1 MKRLLFGSTS
11 HIILENE
18 KKIQNFTKMNIVMY
32 KVVSREMQN
41 LKCNL
46 FFYYGI
52 FALKKSLHS
61 KFILINEPHHHFIS
75 IWKSYLSRVALSSKF
90 IVKCNIE
97 FRQKFVKFN
106 NFSKNSKFSN
116 TAKKSTYFCCIS
128 LATSPVTHPRW
139 YTTRW
144 YRVFRIVFF
153 DSFHNIFPMPT
164 CHHAKIST

>member
-1 MKRLLFGSTS
+1 
-11 HIILENE
+11 
-18 KKIQNFTKMNIVMY
+18 
-32 KVVSREMQN
+32 MQF
-41 LKCNL
+41 

-52 FALKKSLHS
+52 SALKKSLHS
-61 KFILINEPHHHFIS
+61 KFILINEPHQHFIS
-75 IWKSYLSRVALSSKF
+75 IWKSYLSRVAMSSKF
-90 IVKCNIE
+90 IVKYNIE
-97 FRQKFVKFN
+97 FRKNLSNLNISQKFKFWQYG
-106 NFSKNSKFSN
+106 N
-116 TAKKSTYFCCIS
+116 TAKKSTYFSCIS